1 MLNII
6 ETLNTIY
13 QITGI
18 AIIFLMIFYMIFS
31 RKNLKNNLIRNI
43 KIRIAICIILSM
55 IYLIY
60 ICAAIMLKKSII
72 LITLDIITMLIL
84 EVNADTA
91 IKDLKILKKD

>member
-1 MLNII
+1 MLNIM

-18 AIIFLMIFYMIFS
+18 AIIILMIFYMIFS
-31 RKNLKNNLIRNI
+31 RKRLKNNLIRNI
-43 KIRIAICIILSM
+43 KIRIVICIILSV

-84 EVNADTA
+84 EINADTA